1 MARISVV
8 VTNNEF
14 SQPIACITT
23 TPVYFCAAIYITLAQ
38 VINAFAPQL
47 SRFNPSYFYWVFLPC
62 DIVSLALQA
71 AGGAMSV
78 SAKGASQLGVNLALA
93 GLAFQVVTIVIFCGF
108 MGDFTIRYFRSGINA
123 TERGWRVY
131 TFFSCLYGAVI
142 LITVRC
148 VFRLVELREG
158 YGGSLVKDEA
168 LFIGLEGT

>member
-1 MARISVV
+1 
-8 VTNNEF
+8 
-14 SQPIACITT
+14 
-23 TPVYFCAAIYITLAQ
+23 
-38 VINAFAPQL
+38 
-47 SRFNPSYFYWVFLPC
+47 
-62 DIVSLALQA
+62 
-71 AGGAMSV
+71 MSV

-131 TFFSCLYGAVI
+131 TFFSCLYGVVI